1 MAFISNGTTVASGGT
16 VQGSASNLTGIPAP
30 SNSAILTGVA
40 SVSAG
45 AVGSY
50 GMMKH
55 QRSASGS
62 YFNPSFGDTM
72 DGSRLQPV
80 NVNNETVG
88 SYQSGS
94 WRCMGEGLNGT
105 GDAQQS
111 RISVW
116 LRIS

>member
-16 VQGSASNLTGIPAP
+16 VQGSASNLSGIPAP
-30 SNSAILTGVA
+30 TNAQILAGTASTG
-40 SVSAG
+40 AG
-45 AVGSY
+45 VVGSY

-55 QRSASGS
+55 QRSAAGS
-62 YFNPSFGDTM
+62 YFNPSFGDTF

-94 WRCMGEGLNGT
+94 WRCMGEGLDGS
-105 GDAQQS
+105 GDAAQS

>member
-16 VQGSASNLTGIPAP
+16 VQGSASNLSGIPAP
-30 SNSAILTGVA
+30 TNAQILAGTASTG
-40 SVSAG
+40 AG
-45 AVGSY
+45 VVGSY
-50 GMMKH
+50 GMM
-55 QRSASGS
+55 
-62 YFNPSFGDTM
+62 
-72 DGSRLQPV
+72 RLQPV

-94 WRCMGEGLNGT
+94 WRCMGEGLDGS
-105 GDAQQS
+105 GDAAQS